1 MAKSTT
7 SLKDKLVFITGASS
21 GIGRASAHAFA
32 AEGARL
38 LLCARRIERLRELED
53 EIKKSTPSA
62 TVHSVQLDVRNHAA
76 VGKMVEGL
84 PEEWQPIDIL
94 LNNAGLSRGLDKV
107 QDGSLDDWDEMI
119 DTNVKGLLYVTRAVV
134 PGMVARGRGHIINI
148 GSIAGHE
155 VYPKG
160 NVYCASKF
168 AVDALTQ
175 GLRLDLVDTPL
186 RVTAIDPGLVETEFS
201 EVRFHGDTE
210 RAKTVYKGLEPL
222 HPEDIAETIVWCATR
237 PAHVQIADVIIFP
250 TNQASA
256 AVVHRG
262 Q

>member
-1 MAKSTT
+1 MATHPT

-21 GIGRASAHAFA
+21 GIGRASAMAFA

-38 LLCARRIERLRELED
+38 LLCARRIERLRELET
-53 EIKKSTPSA
+53 ELKKSNSSTN
-62 TVHSVQLDVRNHAA
+62 VHSVQLDVRNRRE
-76 VGKMVEGL
+76 VEKTLEAL
-84 PEEWQPIDIL
+84 PEAWKAIDIL
-94 LNNAGLSRGLDKV
+94 LNNAGLSRGLDTL
-107 QDGSLDDWDEMI
+107 QEGSFEDWDEMI

-134 PGMVARGRGHIINI
+134 PGMIARGRGHIINI

-168 AVDALTQ
+168 AVDAITR

-201 EVRFHGDTE
+201 DVRFHGDKA
-210 RAKTVYKGLEPL
+210 RAKSVYKGMEPL
-222 HPEDIAETIVWCATR
+222 RPEDIAETIVWCAGR
-237 PAHVQIADVIIFP
+237 PAHVQIADLIIFP

-256 AVVHRG
+256 AVVYRT
-262 Q
+262 